1 MPIYVV
7 LKRKREEGVALPFF
21 ESFTELPIVDPAHK
35 LLTLE
40 DGDCVDVAKF
50 YLSEDKSYVIANEY
64 RVSNI
69 GGKPVEMLGEHYTL
83 ARYIGKS

>member
-1 MPIYVV
+1 MAVYVV
-7 LKRKREEGVALPFF
+7 LKRRREEGVALPNF
-21 ESFTELPIVDPAHK
+21 ESFTELPTVDPAHK

-50 YLSEDKSYVIANEY
+50 SLSIDKSYLIADEY

-69 GGKPVEMLGEHYTL
+69 DGRLVEEQTEHYTL
-83 ARYIGKS
+83 PRYAR

>member
-1 MPIYVV
+1 MPVYVV
-7 LKRKREEGVALPFF
+7 LKRRREEGVALPNF
-21 ESFTELPIVDPAHK
+21 ESFTELPVVDPAHK

-50 YLSEDKSYVIANEY
+50 SLSADKSYLIAKEY

-69 GGKPVEMLGEHYTL
+69 DGRLVEEETEHYTL
-83 ARYIGKS
+83 PRHIR